1 MPWRA
6 LRSRPVIVEMA
17 DVRLTASPREEA
29 AWEEGP
35 ARRRALAAKQAQL
48 AAAELERLAK
58 AGAQVCPSGMHLTR
72 GQRWSPSFAEE
83 MCVEETCV

>member
-17 DVRLTASPREEA
+17 DVRLTASPRGEA

-58 AGAQVCPSGMHLTR
+58 AGAQVHRGSVHLTA
-72 GQRWSPSFAEE
+72 WPTLVTLL
-83 MCVEETCV
+83 C